1 MHFLK
6 IIGYWVVGLGV
17 LITLAVGSLIV
28 MMTGVALSFLGL
40 VGKVILALTIIFQV
54 IFTRDK

>member
-6 IIGYWVVGLGV
+6 MIGYWVAGLGV
-17 LITLAVGSLIV
+17 LITVAGGFIIV
-28 MMTGVALSFLGL
+28 MMTGVVLSFLGL
-40 VGKVILALTIIFQV
+40 VGKVLLALTIIFQV